1 MRMDGDSSPH
11 LALVE
16 DDAETAQLLSELL
29 RENGFRVSVLRDG
42 RSLSAFIGNGGIDLV
57 ILDLM
62 LPGEDGLSICRRI
75 RTVSQLPIIM
85 LTARGSDVDRIV
97 GLELGADDYIS
108 KPFNSRELVARI
120 RGLLRRARLVGPTP
134 ATPQAP
140 LRFGNGWQLNPVTRE
155 IHNASGV
162 LISVT
167 SAEFSLLLAFC
178 RNAGR
183 VLSRES
189 LQEMSLAGAVGGSR
203 SVDVHVSRLRQKI
216 EDDPR
221 QPTLIKTVR
230 SGGYV
235 FSCAVES
242 AAP

>member
-140 LRFGNGWQLNPVTRE
+140 LRFW
-155 IHNASGV
+155 
-162 LISVT
+162 
-167 SAEFSLLLAFC
+167 SALSKVVRVQELGLAHF
-178 RNAGR
+178 
-183 VLSRES
+183 
-189 LQEMSLAGAVGGSR
+189 
-203 SVDVHVSRLRQKI
+203 
-216 EDDPR
+216 
-221 QPTLIKTVR
+221 
-230 SGGYV
+230 
-235 FSCAVES
+235 
-242 AAP
+242 